1 MATQRGPAPL
11 LPHRTIAARSATVRG
26 RPCSPQERG
35 VRRLAHTPAHWWAGS
50 GLPLLQRNRIFCSY
64 SSPPFARPVGPNRPS
79 PSAPGFAV
87 QIGNL
92 SPSPVNS
99 LSFVRSHYAARLII
113 TYIGLSLNRLYT
125 IQMGESIHSRE
136 YKIII
141 QKLIN
146 VRLHSGITQV
156 QVAAKLKKPQSYVS
170 KIERRERRLDV
181 VELKQL
187 LRIYKKGLKEFF

>member
-1 MATQRGPAPL
+1 
-11 LPHRTIAARSATVRG
+11 
-26 RPCSPQERG
+26 
-35 VRRLAHTPAHWWAGS
+35 
-50 GLPLLQRNRIFCSY
+50 
-64 SSPPFARPVGPNRPS
+64 
-79 PSAPGFAV
+79 
-87 QIGNL
+87 
-92 SPSPVNS
+92 
-99 LSFVRSHYAARLII
+99 
-113 TYIGLSLNRLYT
+113 
-125 IQMGESIHSRE
+125 MGESIHSRE